1 MIFLFRVRKLECV
14 PSLCWMSKEV
24 RETIR
29 EPKVMEKKDMINRRL
44 FMVYKY
50 QVEITTVK
58 NILYDF

>member
-29 EPKVMEKKDMINRRL
+29 EPKVNGKKDMINRRL
-44 FMVYKY
+44 FMIYKKK
-50 QVEITTVK
+50 TK
-58 NILYDF
+58 LK

>member
-29 EPKVMEKKDMINRRL
+29 EPKVMEKKR
-44 FMVYKY
+44 
-50 QVEITTVK
+50 
-58 NILYDF
+58 YDKSSSIYGI

>member
-29 EPKVMEKKDMINRRL
+29 ESKVMEKRYDKSSSIYDM
-44 FMVYKY
+44 
-50 QVEITTVK
+50 
-58 NILYDF
+58 

>member
-29 EPKVMEKKDMINRRL
+29 EPKVNGKKDMINRRL
-44 FMVYKY
+44 FMIYK
-50 QVEITTVK
+50 K
-58 NILYDF
+58 NKPS